1 VTVTPQL
8 PRLAATEIARV
19 GSHPSMVQ
27 ICLPVSSPGLPYG
40 HEFYHPIWEACTANQ
55 LRVGFHVMGGNGL
68 AGSANAAG
76 WPATFMEQ
84 WCQYS
89 NIFEVQLSSLV
100 VNGVF
105 EKFPELRIVLIEAGF
120 AWVPAVLWRMDQS
133 WRALRSETPWLK
145 RRPSDYVR
153 DHVRW
158 TTEPFEEPNDPSHI
172 LKLIDMMGSDRL
184 LMFGS
189 NYPYKQLE
197 TPEATLPK
205 VLGPTLVRRI
215 LWENA
220 SDFYSLPVSSSV
232 VEPRLEK

>member
-1 VTVTPQL
+1 
-8 PRLAATEIARV
+8 
-19 GSHPSMVQ
+19 
-27 ICLPVSSPGLPYG
+27 
-40 HEFYHPIWEACTANQ
+40 
-55 LRVGFHVMGGNGL
+55 
-68 AGSANAAG
+68 
-76 WPATFMEQ
+76 MEQ